1 MRGLNERR
9 TKARQCLDA
18 GLGPHAGLQS
28 EAGSMSDS
36 NGMKFR
42 PSTDRDGL
50 RRMTAQDIRDT
61 FVIGDLFQPGKI
73 SMTYVEV
80 DRAVVGSAMP
90 LDTPL
95 PLPSDR
101 RLATGYFC
109 ERREIGV
116 INIGGPGWISLDGAR
131 HDLDNLDSLYIGR
144 GVESVAF
151 ASTSAAAPAKFYF
164 VSYPAH
170 AAHPS
175 RVVRKAEARVIQ
187 AGDQK
192 TANRRTIRQSIRP
205 GIVDTCQLVMGFT
218 ELESGNVW
226 NTMPPHTHG
235 RRSEIYM
242 YFDAAPARVMHIMGE
257 PSEPR
262 TVFMDDGEAV
272 FSPSWSM
279 HSGVG
284 TADYR
289 FVWSMG
295 GENLDFDDMDH
306 LTLADLR

>member
-1 MRGLNERR
+1 
-9 TKARQCLDA
+9 
-18 GLGPHAGLQS
+18 
-28 EAGSMSDS
+28 
-36 NGMKFR
+36 
-42 PSTDRDGL
+42 
-50 RRMTAQDIRDT
+50 MTAREIRDT
-61 FVIGDLFQPGKI
+61 FVINDLFRPGEI
-73 SMTYVEV
+73 STTYVEV
-80 DRAVVGSAMP
+80 DRAVVGSAVP
-90 LDTPL
+90 LGASLAL
-95 PLPSDR
+95 PADR
-101 RLATGYFC
+101 RLAARYFC
-109 ERREIGV
+109 ERREVGV
-116 INIGGPGWISLDGAR
+116 VNIGAPGWISLDGTRHELAR
-131 HDLDNLDSLYIGR
+131 LDSLYIGR
-144 GVESVAF
+144 GVEHVVF
-151 ASTSAAAPAKFYF
+151 GGDSAEAPPKFYF

-175 RVVRKAEARVIQ
+175 RLVRREEARIIR

-192 TANRRTIRQSIRP
+192 TANRRVIHQSIRP
-205 GIVDTCQLVMGFT
+205 GIVTTCQLVMGFT
-218 ELESGNVW
+218 ELDVGNVW

-242 YFDAAPARVMHIMGE
+242 YFDAAPARVMHMMGE

-295 GENLDFDDMDH
+295 GENLEFDDMDVLQ
-306 LTLADLR
+306 LTELG

>member
-1 MRGLNERR
+1 
-9 TKARQCLDA
+9 
-18 GLGPHAGLQS
+18 
-28 EAGSMSDS
+28 
-36 NGMKFR
+36 MKLR
-42 PSTDRDGL
+42 ASTDPEGL
-50 RRMTAQDIRDT
+50 RRMTAREIRDT
-61 FVIGDLFQPGKI
+61 FVINDLFRPGEV
-73 SMTYVEV
+73 STTYVEV
-80 DRAVVGSAMP
+80 DRAVVGSAVP
-90 LDTPL
+90 LGAPL
-95 PLPSDR
+95 ILAADR
-101 RLATGYFC
+101 RLAARHFC
-109 ERREIGV
+109 ERREVGV
-116 INIGGPGWISLDGAR
+116 VNIGAPGWISLDGSRYELAR
-131 HDLDNLDSLYIGR
+131 LDSLYIGR
-144 GVESVAF
+144 GVEQVVF
-151 ASTSAAAPAKFYF
+151 GGGAAEAPPKFYF

-175 RVVRKAEARVIQ
+175 RLVRQAEARVIR
-187 AGDQK
+187 AGEQK
-192 TANRRTIRQSIRP
+192 TANRRVIHQSIRP
-205 GIVDTCQLVMGFT
+205 GIVMTCQLVMGFT
-218 ELESGNVW
+218 ELDVGNVW

-295 GENLDFDDMDH
+295 GENLEFDDMDV
-306 LTLADLR
+306 LQLAELG

>member
-1 MRGLNERR
+1 
-9 TKARQCLDA
+9 
-18 GLGPHAGLQS
+18 
-28 EAGSMSDS
+28 MSDTD
-36 NGMKFR
+36 GMNLR
-42 PSTDRDGL
+42 ASTDREGL
-50 RRMTAQDIRDT
+50 RRMTSQDIRDT
-61 FVIGDLFQPGKI
+61 FVIADLFRPGEVC
-73 SMTYVEV
+73 MTYVEV
-80 DRAVVGSAMP
+80 DRAVVGSAVP
-90 LDTPL
+90 LDAPL
-95 PLPSDR
+95 PLPTDR
-101 RLATGYFC
+101 RLAARFFC

-116 INIGGPGWISLDGAR
+116 INIGAAGWISLDGVR
-131 HDLDNLDSLYIGR
+131 HELDRHDSLYIGR
-144 GVESVAF
+144 GVEAVVFGGGTAE
-151 ASTSAAAPAKFYF
+151 APARFYF

-175 RVVRKAEARVIQ
+175 RLVRRDEARTIHT
-187 AGDQK
+187 GDQK
-192 TANRRTIRQSIRP
+192 TANRRVIRQSIRP
-205 GIVDTCQLVMGFT
+205 GLVETCQLVMGFT
-218 ELESGNVW
+218 ELEPGNVW

-242 YFDAAPARVMHIMGE
+242 YFDAAPARVMHIMGS

-295 GENLDFDDMDH
+295 GENLDFDDMDN

>member
-1 MRGLNERR
+1 
-9 TKARQCLDA
+9 
-18 GLGPHAGLQS
+18 
-28 EAGSMSDS
+28 MSDS
-36 NGMKFR
+36 DGMTLR
-42 PSTDRDGL
+42 ASTDREGL
-50 RRMTAQDIRDT
+50 RRMSSQDIRDT
-61 FVIGDLFQPGKI
+61 FVIGDLFHPGAVR
-73 SMTYVEV
+73 MTYVEV
-80 DRAVVGSAMP
+80 DRAVVGSAVP

-95 PLPSDR
+95 PLPTDR
-101 RLATGYFC
+101 RLAARFFC

-116 INIGGPGWISLDGAR
+116 INIGAAGWISLDGVR
-131 HDLDNLDSLYIGR
+131 HDLDRHDSLYIGR
-144 GVESVAF
+144 GVEAVVFGGGSAE
-151 ASTSAAAPAKFYF
+151 ASAKFYF

-175 RVVRKAEARVIQ
+175 RLVRKDEARTIHT
-187 AGDQK
+187 GDQK
-192 TANRRTIRQSIRP
+192 TANRRVIRQSIRP
-205 GIVDTCQLVMGFT
+205 GLVETCQLVMGFT
-218 ELESGNVW
+218 ELEPGNVW

-242 YFDAAPARVMHIMGE
+242 YFDAAPARVMHIMGS

-295 GENLDFDDMDH
+295 GENLDFDDMDN

>member
-1 MRGLNERR
+1 
-9 TKARQCLDA
+9 
-18 GLGPHAGLQS
+18 
-28 EAGSMSDS
+28 
-36 NGMKFR
+36 
-42 PSTDRDGL
+42 
-50 RRMTAQDIRDT
+50 MTAGDIRDT
-61 FVIGDLFQPGKI
+61 FVIANLFRPGEV

-80 DRAVVGSAMP
+80 DRAVVGSAVP
-90 LDTPL
+90 LDVPL
-95 PLPSDR
+95 CLPTDR
-101 RLATGYFC
+101 RLAARNFC
-109 ERREIGV
+109 ERREVGV
-116 INIGGPGWISLDGAR
+116 INIGGPGWVSLDGVRHELAR
-131 HDLDNLDSLYIGR
+131 LDSLYIGR
-144 GVESVAF
+144 GVEAVVFGGGSEEGQ
-151 ASTSAAAPAKFYF
+151 AKFYF

-170 AAHPS
+170 AAYPS
-175 RVVRKAEARVIQ
+175 RLVLKDQARIIQ

-192 TANRRTIRQSIRP
+192 TANRRVIRQSIRP

-218 ELESGNVW
+218 ELEFGNVW

-242 YFDAAPARVMHIMGE
+242 YFDAAPARVMHIMGV

-262 TVFMDDGEAV
+262 TVFVDDGEAV

-295 GENLDFDDMDH
+295 GENLEFDDMDL
-306 LTLADLR
+306 LTVADLA

>member
-1 MRGLNERR
+1 M
-9 TKARQCLDA
+9 
-18 GLGPHAGLQS
+18 S
-28 EAGSMSDS
+28 GS
-36 NGMKFR
+36 GMKLR
-42 PSTDRDGL
+42 PSTDREGL
-50 RRMTAQDIRDT
+50 RRMTAEDIRDT
-61 FVIGDLFQPGKI
+61 FVIDDLFQPGQV

-80 DRAVVGSAMP
+80 DRAVVGSAAP
-90 LDTPL
+90 LAAPL
-95 PLPSDR
+95 PLPTDR
-101 RLATGYFC
+101 RLASTHFC
-109 ERREIGV
+109 ERRELGV
-116 INIGGPGWISLDGAR
+116 INIGGRGWIELDGAR
-131 HDLDNLDSLYIGR
+131 HDLENLDSLYVGR
-144 GVESVAF
+144 GVETVTF
-151 ASTSAAAPAKFYF
+151 ASASVDAPAKFYF

-175 RVVRKAEARVIQ
+175 RLVRKAEAREIQ

-192 TANRRTIRQSIRP
+192 TANRRVIRQSIRP
-205 GIVDTCQLVMGFT
+205 GIVETCQLVMGFT

-257 PSEPR
+257 PSNPR

>member
-1 MRGLNERR
+1 MS
-9 TKARQCLDA
+9 
-18 GLGPHAGLQS
+18 QS
-28 EAGSMSDS
+28 G
-36 NGMKFR
+36 GMNFR

-61 FVIGDLFQPGKI
+61 FVIGDLFAPGEVT
-73 SMTYVEV
+73 MTYVEV
-80 DRAVVGSAMP
+80 DRAVVGSAAP
-90 LDTPL
+90 LAAPL
-95 PLPSDR
+95 PLPTDR
-101 RLATGYFC
+101 RLAAGYFC
-109 ERREIGV
+109 ERREMGV
-116 INIGGPGWISLDGAR
+116 INIGGPGSVELDGVR
-131 HDLDNLDSLYIGR
+131 HDLGNLDSLYIGR
-144 GVESVAF
+144 GVRAVTF
-151 ASTSAAAPAKFYF
+151 ASDAVEAPAKFYF

-175 RVVRKAEARVIQ
+175 QVVRKDEAHVIQ

-192 TANRRTIRQSIRP
+192 TANRRVIRQSIRP
-205 GIVDTCQLVMGFT
+205 GIVETCQLVMGFT
-218 ELESGNVW
+218 ELEPGNVW

-242 YFDAAPARVMHIMGE
+242 YFDVARAARVMHIMGE

-262 TVFMDDGEAV
+262 TVFMDAGEAV

-289 FVWSMG
+289 FIWSMG

>member
-1 MRGLNERR
+1 MVR
-9 TKARQCLDA
+9 TL
-18 GLGPHAGLQS
+18 PHATTS
-28 EAGSMSDS
+28 
-36 NGMKFR
+36 GMNLR
-42 PSTDRDGL
+42 PSTDREGL
-50 RRMTAQDIRDT
+50 ARMTAEDIRDT
-61 FVIGDLFQPGKI
+61 FVIHDLFRPGQV
-73 SMTYVEV
+73 SMTYIEV
-80 DRAVVGSAMP
+80 DRAVVGSAAP

-95 PLPSDR
+95 PLPTDR
-101 RLATGYFC
+101 RLASSFFC
-109 ERREIGV
+109 ERRELGV
-116 INIGGPGWISLDGAR
+116 INIGGPGWVELDGSR
-131 HDLDNLDSLYIGR
+131 HVLDNLDSLYVGR
-144 GVESVAF
+144 GVEAVTF
-151 ASTSAAAPAKFYF
+151 ASASPEAPAKFYF

-170 AAHPS
+170 AAYPS
-175 RVVRKAEARVIQ
+175 RVVRKAEAREIQ

-192 TANRRTIRQSIRP
+192 TANRRVIRQTIRP
-205 GIVDTCQLVMGFT
+205 GIVETCQLVMGFT
-218 ELESGNVW
+218 ELEPGNVW

-257 PSEPR
+257 PSNPR

-284 TADYR
+284 TSDYR

>member
-1 MRGLNERR
+1 MI
-9 TKARQCLDA
+9 Q
-18 GLGPHAGLQS
+18 P
-28 EAGSMSDS
+28 
-36 NGMKFR
+36 NGMNIR
-42 PSTDRDGL
+42 STTDRDGL
-50 RRMTAQDIRDT
+50 RRMTARDIRDT
-61 FVIGDLFQPGKI
+61 FVIGELFRPGEV

-80 DRAVVGSAMP
+80 DRAVVGSAAP
-90 LDTPL
+90 LTTPL
-95 PLPSDR
+95 PLPTDH
-101 RLATGYFC
+101 RLAAGYFC
-109 ERREIGV
+109 ERREMGV
-116 INIGGPGWISLDGAR
+116 INIGGPGSVELDGLSHA
-131 HDLDNLDSLYIGR
+131 LENLDSLYIGR
-144 GVESVAF
+144 GVQAVTF
-151 ASTSAAAPAKFYF
+151 ASDTVAEPARFYF

-175 RVVRKAEARVIQ
+175 RVVRKAEAHVIQ

-192 TANRRTIRQSIRP
+192 TANRRVIRQSIRP
-205 GIVDTCQLVMGFT
+205 GIVETCQLVMGFT
-218 ELESGNVW
+218 ELEPGNVW

-242 YFDAAPARVMHIMGE
+242 YFDIAPAARVMHIMGE

-262 TVFMDDGEAV
+262 TVFMDSGEAV

>member
-1 MRGLNERR
+1 
-9 TKARQCLDA
+9 
-18 GLGPHAGLQS
+18 
-28 EAGSMSDS
+28 
-36 NGMKFR
+36 MKLR
-42 PSTDRDGL
+42 ASTDAAGL
-50 RRMTAQDIRDT
+50 RRMSARDIRDT
-61 FVIGDLFQPGKI
+61 FVINDLFRAGEI

-80 DRAVVGSAMP
+80 DRAVVGSAVP
-90 LDTPL
+90 LETALSL
-95 PLPSDR
+95 PADR
-101 RLATGYFC
+101 RLAARYFC
-109 ERREIGV
+109 ERRELGV
-116 INIGGPGWISLDGAR
+116 VNIGAPGWIDLDGTRHHLAR
-131 HDLDNLDSLYIGR
+131 LDSLYIGR
-144 GVESVAF
+144 GVEKVLFGSG
-151 ASTSAAAPAKFYF
+151 SAEAPAKFYF

-175 RVVRKAEARVIQ
+175 RLVRVEEARVIR

-192 TANRRTIRQSIRP
+192 TSNRRVIRQSIRP
-205 GIVDTCQLVMGFT
+205 GLVTTCQLVMGFT
-218 ELESGNVW
+218 ELDVGNVW
-226 NTMPPHTHG
+226 NTMPPHTHR

-284 TADYR
+284 TSDYR

-295 GENLDFDDMDH
+295 GENLEFDDMDV
-306 LTLADLR
+306 LNLAELG

>member
-1 MRGLNERR
+1 
-9 TKARQCLDA
+9 
-18 GLGPHAGLQS
+18 
-28 EAGSMSDS
+28 MSQ
-36 NGMKFR
+36 GMMLR
-42 PSTDRDGL
+42 ASTDREGL

-61 FVIGDLFQPGKI
+61 FVIADLFRPGEV

-80 DRAVVGSAMP
+80 DRAVVGSAAPM
-90 LDTPL
+90 DTPL
-95 PLPSDR
+95 PLPTDR
-101 RLATGYFC
+101 RLASAYFC
-109 ERREIGV
+109 ERREMGV
-116 INIGGPGWISLDGAR
+116 INIGGPGWISLDGVR
-131 HDLDNLDSLYIGR
+131 HDLDRHDSLYVGR
-144 GVESVAF
+144 GVEAVVF
-151 ASTSAAAPAKFYF
+151 GGGAADAPAKFYF

-170 AAHPS
+170 AAYPN
-175 RVVRKAEARVIQ
+175 RKVRKDEAHVIQ

-192 TANRRTIRQSIRP
+192 TANRRVIRQSIRP
-205 GIVDTCQLVMGFT
+205 GIVETCQLVMGFT
-218 ELESGNVW
+218 ELEPGNVW

-242 YFDAAPARVMHIMGE
+242 YFDAAPARVMHIMGQ